1 MVVFFVGSIYRKEAR
16 RVTDEPLFYLML
28 TECNGFVPRD
38 YFNLELR
45 HHQMLDITFILLVL
59 FSIRWQKYTI
69 FSNPA
74 NF

>member
-16 RVTDEPLFYLML
+16 RVTDEPLYLNAN
-28 TECNGFVPRD
+28 TCNGFVPRD

-69 FSNPA
+69 FSYSA

>member
-38 YFNLELR
+38 YSNLELR
-45 HHQMLDITFILLVL
+45 HHQLLDITFILLVL
-59 FSIRWQKYTI
+59 FQIPWQK
-69 FSNPA
+69 
-74 NF
+74 